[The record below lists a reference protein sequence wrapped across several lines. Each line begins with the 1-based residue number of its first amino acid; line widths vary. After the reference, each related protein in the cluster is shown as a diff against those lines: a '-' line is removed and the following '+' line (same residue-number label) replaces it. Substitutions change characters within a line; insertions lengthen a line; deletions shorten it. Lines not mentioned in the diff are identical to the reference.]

1 MRNSFH
7 QNEPYRTLER
17 CPYCHGDKSPGWSL
31 PVTNYNRHMKLV
43 HANQN
48 PALAKYP
55 CPNCDGLFVTELARK
70 KHARLIHR
78 VEIPWQ
84 GTSEFISK
92 MEYDDS
98 DRSCTPSGVK
108 KRFGSGGSA
117 AESVPKK
124 PKYERVSRAPTVAF
138 VQVYEPIGLYC
149 HWCKKECKSM
159 QDRRKHDF
167 FVHRMDSPSDV
178 AGKCEVCQGS
188 GSSKNF

>member
-1 MRNSFH
+1 M
-7 QNEPYRTLER
+7 
-17 CPYCHGDKSPGWSL
+17 
-31 PVTNYNRHMKLV
+31 
-43 HANQN
+43 
-48 PALAKYP
+48 AKGA
-55 CPNCDGLFVTELARK
+55 DTASMF
-70 KHARLIHR
+70 
-78 VEIPWQ
+78 
-84 GTSEFISK
+84 SK

-108 KRFGSGGSA
+108 KRFGSGGSG

-149 HWCKKECKSM
+149 HWCKKECRNM

-178 AGKCEVCQGS
+178 AGKCEVCQAS
-188 GSSKNF
+188 GSSEELLKFFT